1 MENASKALIISGS
14 ILIALLVISLGIV
27 VFNKMKQPAQD
38 MANLDAEQISAFNS
52 KLNPYIG
59 KNISGTQVNAL
70 IQTVM
75 SINLKANSDNDA
87 VRRVS
92 IIFPA
97 EDGKTVT
104 LKKDGTYLNVG
115 TSKRVITG
123 NKFYSVNVS
132 NKNGGLITEI
142 TVTQ

>member
-1 MENASKALIISGS
+1 
-14 ILIALLVISLGIV
+14 
-27 VFNKMKQPAQD
+27 
-38 MANLDAEQISAFNS
+38 
-52 KLNPYIG
+52 
-59 KNISGTQVNAL
+59 
-70 IQTVM
+70 M